1 MRNIHKSI
9 LAMVMAFIMLTGT
22 AALAASTPP
31 VAENLELTTLRNTSV
46 SGKMMASAA
55 KDAAVQFQITTE
67 PRKGTLDFRE
77 DGSFVYT
84 PQENKSGRD
93 YFGYKAIDSKGNE
106 SQEATV
112 IIRILRKPQ
121 SQQSR

>member
-22 AALAASTPP
+22 TALAASTPP
-31 VAENLELTTLRNTSV
+31 VAENLELTTHRNTSV

-77 DGSFVYT
+77 DGSFVGVYAY
-84 PQENKSGRD
+84 EESRRW
-93 YFGYKAIDSKGNE
+93 YKPVKMF
-106 SQEATV
+106 
-112 IIRILRKPQ
+112 L
-121 SQQSR
+121 